1 MSKILLCCGASA
13 ALHKGCDLASQLTRA
28 GHEVR
33 AVLTPRATELVS
45 PQLFEALT
53 GQLAASAEFGPER
66 GGAMDHIEL
75 GAWAQLVIV
84 APCTADLLG
93 RMALGLGDDLLTS
106 ALLATPADVPRLVC
120 PAMNSNMLAQ
130 PAVRRNLGQLR
141 EDGWSV
147 AEPQEGQL
155 ACGVSGPGRM
165 VEPADIVELAAE
177 LLER

>member
-13 ALHKGCDLASQLTRA
+13 ALHKGCDLASRLTRA

-33 AVLTPRATELVS
+33 AVLTPRATELIS

-53 GQLAASAEFGPER
+53 GQVAASAEFGPER

-75 GAWAQLVIV
+75 GAWAELVVV

-93 RMALGLGDDLLTS
+93 RLALGLGDDLLTS
-106 ALLATPADVPRLVC
+106 ALLATPGEVPRLLC

-130 PAVRRNLGQLR
+130 PAVRRNLDQLR
-141 EDGWSV
+141 QDGWRV
-147 AEPQEGQL
+147 AEPREGEL

-165 VEPADIVELAAE
+165 LEPEEIVALAAE
-177 LLER
+177 LLGS